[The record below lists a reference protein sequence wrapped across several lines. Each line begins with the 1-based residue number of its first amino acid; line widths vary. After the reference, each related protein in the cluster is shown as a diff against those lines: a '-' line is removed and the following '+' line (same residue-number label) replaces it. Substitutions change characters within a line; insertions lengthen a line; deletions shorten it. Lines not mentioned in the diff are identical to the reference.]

1 MGTFLG
7 DHLVLLEE
15 ALSLLLN
22 LSGLQFPCLRFR
34 HNDGTFSKE
43 HYEDQAK

>member
-1 MGTFLG
+1 MGTFWG
-7 DHLVLLEE
+7 DRLVLLEE

-22 LSGLQFPCLRFR
+22 FSGLQFRCLGFR
-34 HNDGTFSKE
+34 HNDGTFPKE